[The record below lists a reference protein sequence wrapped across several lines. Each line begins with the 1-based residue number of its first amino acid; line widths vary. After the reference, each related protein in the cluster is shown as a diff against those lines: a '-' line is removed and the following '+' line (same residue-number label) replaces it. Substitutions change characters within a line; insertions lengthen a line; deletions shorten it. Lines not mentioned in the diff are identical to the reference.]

1 MLLQQPE
8 AASPA
13 GYRRDID
20 GLRAIAVLLVL
31 ASHLETKPLGGF
43 IGVDVFFVISGYLIS
58 ASILS
63 DMQAGRFSIAAF
75 YERRI
80 RRIFPAML
88 AMLLVTTALAW
99 HYLLPAEIV
108 LYAQSLL
115 ASIASGSN
123 FLFWHEGGYF
133 DLPATIKP
141 LLHTW
146 SLSVEEQFYVLFPLF
161 LVAMRRWFPKSL
173 KRGIV
178 AISLLS
184 LLAACFTV
192 PNHDVAAFFFAPLR
206 AWELLIGT
214 ILSQRY
220 LPALRS
226 ALSRELAGGIGLAL
240 IFVPAYLYTT
250 DTAFPGLTAIPPCL
264 GAALIIAAGETGT
277 SLAGR
282 LLSWAPIRFIGLIS
296 YSLYLWHWPIIVF
309 QLNGGLIVP
318 ERTPARLVK
327 LAIILVSIA
336 VATLSWKFVE
346 QPFRAGRWRPNR
358 RQLFATAAIASTS
371 LAAFGAALLVFH
383 GMPSRLP
390 PDARR
395 VAALI
400 DREPDAPGETCFLQP
415 ENTFE
420 DFSRSRCLPTDQR
433 KPTILVAGDSHSN
446 MLMPGL
452 VKAFPGDTLMQAS
465 ASNCPALVV
474 PVPGRHRSK
483 NCIRLFDFL
492 FNDFLIH
499 HRVDTLLLSAR
510 WRDTDMPGIAA
521 TVAWTKAHG
530 IHTVVIGPGIEFDQ
544 SPVRLIAFGLRDGT
558 LDQVPSH
565 EMSFPRVLDAR
576 MATLAETVWHVPY
589 ISVYN
594 DLCKPACPLFAG
606 DQIPILG
613 DGNHLSPSGS
623 YLLAQAIRAA
633 NQLP

>member
-1 MLLQQPE
+1 MLQQPE

-20 GLRAIAVLLVL
+20 GLRAVAVLLVL
-31 ASHLETKPLGGF
+31 ASHLETKPLGGY

-99 HYLLPAEIV
+99 HYLLPAENV

-161 LVAMRRWFPKSL
+161 LVAMRRWLPGSL

-178 AISLLS
+178 TISLLS

-226 ALSRELAGGIGLAL
+226 VLSRELAGGIGLAL
-240 IFVPAYLYTT
+240 ILVPAFLYTT

-282 LLSWAPIRFIGLIS
+282 LLSLPPIRFIGLIS
-296 YSLYLWHWPIIVF
+296 YSLYLWHWPLIVF
-309 QLNGGLIVP
+309 QENGALIVP
-318 ERTPARLVK
+318 ENTPRRLMK
-327 LAIILVSIA
+327 LVVVLVSIA

-358 RQLFATAAIASTS
+358 RQLFASAAIASGA
-371 LAAFGAALLVFH
+371 LAAVGAAMLAFH
-383 GMPSRLP
+383 GMPNRLP
-390 PDARR
+390 PDARS
-395 VAALI
+395 VAALL
-400 DREPDAPGETCFLQP
+400 EVQPHAAGETCFLQP
-415 ENTFE
+415 DNTFD
-420 DFSRSRCLPTDQR
+420 DFNQRRCLAAVQG
-433 KPTILVAGDSHSN
+433 KPSILIAGDSHAN

-452 VKAFPGDTLMQAS
+452 TKAFAGDTLMQAT

-474 PVPGRHRSK
+474 PSPGRNRSR
-483 NCIRLFDFL
+483 NCVRLFDFL

-499 HRVDTLLLSAR
+499 HHVDTLVLAAR
-510 WRDTDMPGIAA
+510 WRDTDLPGIAA
-521 TVAWTKAHG
+521 TVAWTRAHG
-530 IHTVVIGPGIEFDQ
+530 IHTVIIGPGIEFDT
-544 SPVRLIAFGLRDGT
+544 SPPRLIAFALRDGT
-558 LDQVPSH
+558 IDQVPTH
-565 EMSFPRVLDAR
+565 EMPFPRVLDAR
-576 MATLAETVWHVPY
+576 MATLARDVWHVPY
-589 ISVYN
+589 ISIYD
-594 DLCKPACPLFAG
+594 DLCKPACPLFA
-606 DQIPILG
+606 DDHIPILG

-623 YLLAQAIRAA
+623 YQLAQAIRAA